1 MKNMFNSS
9 NCLNMQY
16 KLLKGMYFDNIEET
30 NDYTLC
36 TSDILNDYFWNIAY
50 IKDKLNNNTLIEIEN
65 KFKLINC
72 IPSLYIGRDDKYYE
86 YNKKFILSNNYKIN
100 DTDVIMI
107 LDDYKDTNININI
120 KVVKNEK
127 EYNDYMYSLASAYND
142 NIENPSENV
151 YADSITKCYYDAI
164 KKSIDSNKTFN
175 IVGYKDNIPVSV
187 ATLNLV
193 DGVGIINNVGTTQG
207 HWNKGY
213 SKQILSY
220 LIKLFKENGGKYL
233 LLCTEY
239 QSKNQ
244 SYYEKLGFK
253 ELYVMEQY
261 MK

>member
-1 MKNMFNSS
+1 MEFNST
-9 NCLNMQY
+9 NCLGMQY

-36 TSDILNDYFWNIAY
+36 TSDVLDDYFWNIAY
-50 IKDKLNNNTLIEIEN
+50 IKTKLNDNILLEIEN
-65 KFKLINC
+65 KFKNINC
-72 IPSLYIGRDDKYYE
+72 IPSLYIGRDDTYYE
-86 YNKKFILSNNYKIN
+86 DNKNFILNNNYKLN
-100 DTDVIMI
+100 DTDVIM
-107 LDDYKDTNININI
+107 LLNDYKDTDINIDI

-151 YADSITKCYYDAI
+151 YADSITKSYYDAI
-164 KKSIDSNKTFN
+164 KNSLGSSKTFN

-193 DGVGIINNVGTTQG
+193 DGIGIINNVGTTQG
-207 HWNKGY
+207 YWNKGY
-213 SKQILSY
+213 SKQVLTY
-220 LIKLFKENGGKYL
+220 LIKLFRENGGNHL
-233 LLCTEY
+233 LLVTEHN
-239 QSKNQ
+239 SKNQ
-244 SYYEKLGFK
+244 TYYEKLGFK